1 MHKSWGKAVQN
12 LRTRTG
18 ISSVRPSTYI
28 AKQFVDFA
36 TMRAQLPVLHKV
48 FPILPQYISPAK
60 VAFSP
65 LVEHYFYPVSTAPIN
80 TATKGK
86 LKKGI

>member
-1 MHKSWGKAVQN
+1 MHSTWGKAVKN
-12 LRTRTG
+12 LRTHTG
-18 ISSVRPSTYI
+18 ISSVRLSTDT
-28 AKQFVDFA
+28 AKQFVNFA
-36 TMRAQLPVLHKV
+36 TVRVQLPVLHKV

-60 VAFSP
+60 VALSP
-65 LVEHYFYPVSTAPIN
+65 LIEHYFYPVSTAPIN

>member
-1 MHKSWGKAVQN
+1 MHSPWGKSVKK
-12 LRTRTG
+12 LRTKTG
-18 ISSVRPSTYI
+18 ISSARLSPNKTLQLAKYI
-28 AKQFVDFA
+28 ATSV
-36 TMRAQLPVLHKV
+36 QLPVLHKV

-60 VAFSP
+60 IAFSP
-65 LVEHYFYPVSTAPIN
+65 LIEHYFYPVSTAPIN